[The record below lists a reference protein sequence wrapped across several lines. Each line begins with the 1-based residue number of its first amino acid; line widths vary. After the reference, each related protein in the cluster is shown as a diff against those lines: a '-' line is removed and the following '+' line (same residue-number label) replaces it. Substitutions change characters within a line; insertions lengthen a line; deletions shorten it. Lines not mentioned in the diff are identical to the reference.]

1 MKKCSTTPDYKLLEF
16 AENPDKKNIYNLIYS
31 SSTFS
36 KFKYFRL
43 ETPRQPYLIKLGA
56 KYVCES
62 WFNQVKT
69 LHTGLIPTGTTGYY
83 FGDFAEMVK
92 DKKKT
97 SLMIFRFI
105 SGTNNIQLFY
115 FNHFNKKSIVMKL
128 QFIQLFILNLKNR
141 ERNIKNGDSY
151 HTAPNVQTN
160 TQQLNVKELNTNI
173 VKND

>member
-1 MKKCSTTPDYKLLEF
+1 MKKCSTKTPDYKLLEF

-62 WFNQVKT
+62 WYNQVKT
-69 LHTGLIPTGTTGYY
+69 LHTGLIPTGTPGYY
-83 FGDFAEMVK
+83 FGDFVEMIK

-97 SLMIFRFI
+97 SLMIFRFVPEI
-105 SGTNNIQLFY
+105 NNIQLYF
-115 FNHFNKKSIVMKL
+115 FNHFNKKSILMKL
-128 QFIQLFILNLKNR
+128 QFIQSFVLNLKGS
-141 ERNIKNGDSY
+141 EKDIKTG
-151 HTAPNVQTN
+151 TVTTPPPMFKPIPNN
-160 TQQLNVKELNTNI
+160 
-173 VKND
+173 